1 MTTESMKD
9 LNRRRG
15 SIRNRLTAFEKYV
28 TPLLDVKEFNTVQL
42 NQLRLRLTTMREL
55 VLSFDDIQTQ
65 IELLDDDETGERQS
79 DERESTE
86 NRFYEVIAKT
96 QALIEYFEKKDSGE
110 SSSNNSR
117 VSTRN
122 SLVKLKLPSIQITPF
137 EGDHSNWLSFRDT
150 YLSLIHNNEDI
161 DEINK
166 FHYLKQYLKGS
177 ASKVIE
183 SVTVSSNNY
192 AVAWSLLCE
201 RYDNKRLLVK
211 EHIKCLFS
219 LETLHKESERG
230 IRFIDR
236 HVFTRLGLLYLS

>member
-96 QALIEYFEKKDSGE
+96 
-110 SSSNNSR
+110 
-117 VSTRN
+117 
-122 SLVKLKLPSIQITPF
+122 
-137 EGDHSNWLSFRDT
+137 
-150 YLSLIHNNEDI
+150 LSLN
-161 DEINK
+161 
-166 FHYLKQYLKGS
+166 
-177 ASKVIE
+177 
-183 SVTVSSNNY
+183 
-192 AVAWSLLCE
+192 
-201 RYDNKRLLVK
+201 R
-211 EHIKCLFS
+211 
-219 LETLHKESERG
+219 
-230 IRFIDR
+230 
-236 HVFTRLGLLYLS
+236 VF